1 MAEEE
6 RNQERKTPL
15 FRREYRPKRLGFRV
29 VLLVIAV
36 AIIVFLPKILA
47 VLE

>member
-1 MAEEE
+1 MTAEE
-6 RNQERKTPL
+6 RHQERRAPL
-15 FRREYRPKRLGFRV
+15 FRREYRPKRLGLRV